1 LAIRLRMIGQTVNQ
15 VSPEGR
21 VQLLPKA
28 SDKLSPSI
36 KNDHLRNSL
45 QT

>member
-1 LAIRLRMIGQTVNQ
+1 VIGQTLDQ

-28 SDKLSPSI
+28 SDKL
-36 KNDHLRNSL
+36 
-45 QT
+45 